1 MANYTLA
8 FLVNLSVKRL
18 HRQLKR
24 YWIFAVAGFIL
35 MLLLLIPI
43 RLAIAHY
50 QAPHPQAILTLGGG
64 IDREQFTAQFA
75 QAYPS
80 LKIWVSSGISPNKAQ
95 EIFRAAGISDQQVH
109 LDYRAIDTVTN
120 FTSLVQNFKRQNLQH
135 LYLITSDFHMPRAKA
150 IATIVLGSQGITFT
164 PISIPSNKP
173 TESLVEILR
182 DSCRAILWVFTGR
195 TGASLSPRVAHSYKC
210 V

>member
-1 MANYTLA
+1 VKQLHYQLKGYWIIALA
-8 FLVNLSVKRL
+8 GFLV
-18 HRQLKR
+18 
-24 YWIFAVAGFIL
+24 IL
-35 MLLLLIPI
+35 LGMIPI

-50 QAPHPQAILTLGGG
+50 QAPHPQAILTLGGS
-64 IDREQFTAQFA
+64 IEREQFTAQFA

-95 EIFRAAGISDQQVH
+95 EIFRAAGISDQRVH

-120 FTSLVQNFKRQNLQH
+120 FTSLVQDFNSWNIHH
-135 LYLITSDFHMPRAKA
+135 LYLITSDFHMPRAKV

-173 TESLVEILR
+173 TESFVRILR
-182 DSCRAILWVFTGR
+182 DSGRSIFWVFTGR
-195 TGASLSPRVAHSYKC
+195 TGASLSPRVAHPSYAFR
-210 V
+210 